1 MNRLSY
7 IFIIST
13 LLLHFGCNKQK
24 KDTSSVIFE
33 YQNPIHFDKA
43 AGWYT
48 DLVRDPHIIKEGNRY
63 YLTHTMI
70 PPGSQYDPIKRNNGM
85 SPGVDFTP
93 LPTLKIGKQKDGL

>member
-48 DLVRDPHIIKEGNRY
+48 DLERNPHVIKKVIDIITYTMTTPDSEKRSKYILKEN
-63 YLTHTMI
+63 
-70 PPGSQYDPIKRNNGM
+70 
-85 SPGVDFTP
+85 
-93 LPTLKIGKQKDGL
+93 